1 MVCTARQSFSAAA
14 AQQSITLNPVTLAS
28 FPLAG
33 PIAAS
38 GDPVYLSFLS
48 EIVMAPNEF
57 SPLERRCGCLND
69 CLVVLDVSELARQID
84 ANMRP
89 VANNVALI
97 PSGMAVAL
105 AIRVVLTAQILAG
118 NAAALKAKSLELKRH
133 RLRLPHKRCNPFR
146 LERRRDG
153 VQKHHPQPWVKRR
166 NPGQPRD
173 VLRDTSL
180 GQGSASRRPG
190 SSARAR
196 RAAPGPAGRP
206 PGQPIAHPRRNTRDG
221 VDAWGESVPQP
232 IQLFP
237 RLPFWRMTFASL
249 DFFFF
254 LHTPCSFV
262 GSPLVLVP
270 L

>member
-133 RLRLPHKRCNPFR
+133 RLRLPHKARHRAVIHF
-146 LERRRDG
+146 DSSADATAY
-153 VQKHHPQPWVKRR
+153 R
-166 NPGQPRD
+166 NTI
-173 VLRDTSL
+173 LN
-180 GQGSASRRPG
+180 PG
-190 SSARAR
+190 SSVATQANPAMFCGTQVWVKEAPA
-196 RAAPGPAGRP
+196 AAPVPPPAPAAQP
-206 PGQPIAHPRRNTRDG
+206 PAPPVVLPDNRSPTRAG
-221 VDAWGESVPQP
+221 TRGMVSMLGEKAYRSLSSFSPGY
-232 IQLFP
+232 
-237 RLPFWRMTFASL
+237 PF
-249 DFFFF
+249 
-254 LHTPCSFV
+254 
-262 GSPLVLVP
+262 GG
-270 L
+270 